1 MPRIRAGYKGKYKL
15 DKHEFYMAYH
25 YALLYQE
32 WLAEY
37 NALADPST
45 GLRYDKD
52 HVQTS
57 GGVDTT
63 EANGMRRA
71 ELRGKMEVIEQ
82 IAAETDPDLYKYIL
96 LGVTFENMTFD
107 TLLAKYEIPCAR
119 NTYYDRRRKFFWLLW
134 HHIEKFGTQGT

>member
-71 ELRGKMEVIEQ
+71 ELRGKMEVIE
-82 IAAETDPDLYKYIL
+82 ETVQAVDPTLYTWLL
-96 LGVTFENMTFD
+96 LGVTTEGITFNYLR
-107 TLLAKYEIPCAR
+107 TSKRMPCGKNEYYAKRRQFYFILANRIGIIGDIK
-119 NTYYDRRRKFFWLLW
+119 
-134 HHIEKFGTQGT
+134 